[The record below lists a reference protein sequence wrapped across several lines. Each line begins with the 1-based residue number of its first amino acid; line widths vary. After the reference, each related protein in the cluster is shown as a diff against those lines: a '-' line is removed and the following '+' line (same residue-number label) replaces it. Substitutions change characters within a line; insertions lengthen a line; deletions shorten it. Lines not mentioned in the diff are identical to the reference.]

1 MIMKAFFLNHK
12 DFTSKKGNDC
22 HVLTVCDSSGEVGQL
37 FHDESVSVPD
47 CALFAPLEIELEV
60 SVLGRFVKKTVLSV
74 REVKK

>member
-12 DFTSKKGNDC
+12 NFTSKKGNDC

-37 FHDESVSVPD
+37 FHDESVSVPV

-74 REVKK
+74 KEVKK